1 MESTICRCKG
11 CGAPL
16 PMEDIEDDE
25 CVSCEYCGTENYISG
40 IEDDEPEPV
49 YKEPPKN
56 GKEII
61 GRFMDMKK
69 SKQEDIMSNLFLIIV
84 YVGIFICIAIGLI
97 VKGG

>member
-16 PMEDIEDDE
+16 PMEDVEDDE
-25 CVSCEYCGTENYISG
+25 CVCCEYCGTENYISE
-40 IEDDEPEPV
+40 IEDELNPV
-49 YKEPPKN
+49 YNEPPRN

-69 SKQEDIMSNLFLIIV
+69 SRQEDIMTNLLLIV
-84 YVGIFICIAIGLI
+84 VFVCMFICVAIGII

>member
-16 PMEDIEDDE
+16 PMEDVEDE
-25 CVSCEYCGTENYISG
+25 ESVCCEYCGTENYISG
-40 IEDDEPEPV
+40 LESDDEPIFR
-49 YKEPPKN
+49 EPPKN

-61 GRFMDMKK
+61 GRFMDLKK
-69 SKQEDIMSNLFLIIV
+69 SKQEEIMTNLFLVIV
-84 YVGIFICIAIGLI
+84 FIGMFICIAIGLI